1 MPLDKNNFRF
11 YKKKP
16 KHFAD
21 IFIICNFVMK
31 SNINILLHMVVFI
44 LSKSFFG
51 KGVKRC
57 QYFFS
62 LFLVNSLG
70 LYILI
75 L

>member
-1 MPLDKNNFRF
+1 MPHDKNNFRF
-11 YKKKP
+11 YKKKRNILL
-16 KHFAD
+16 
-21 IFIICNFVMK
+21 IFLFYVYFFMN
-31 SNINILLHMVVFI
+31 NDINILLHMVVFI
-44 LSKSFFG
+44 LSKSFFE